1 MRYTVGIVTVCLL
14 AGCAGSPPKPPEVKG
29 EYRPININRVE
40 APASASRKPVSPRV
54 FDFSFEGDIVASLDA
69 LRVVQPQLN
78 VMPPLGKVSPL
89 PVRVNLRGVTLEGA
103 LQAIGAQGG
112 DVADVVLNTT
122 GHQGGN
128 QVFIRFRAM
137 NQQSGDAVKVSPVS
151 ASN

>member
-29 EYRPININRVE
+29 EYRPVNRVE
-40 APASASRKPVSPRV
+40 APASASRKASPRV

-78 VMPPLGKVSPL
+78 VLPPLGKVSPL
-89 PVRVNLRGVTLEGA
+89 PVRVNLRAVTLEDA
-103 LQAIGAQGG
+103 LRAIGAQGG

-128 QVFIRFRAM
+128 QVFIRFRAT
-137 NQQSGDAVKVSPVS
+137 NEQPGDAVKVSPAPVS
-151 ASN
+151 N

>member
-1 MRYTVGIVTVCLL
+1 MRFTVGIVTVCLL

-29 EYRPININRVE
+29 EYRPINRVE

-54 FDFSFEGDIVASLDA
+54 FDFSFEGDIVGSLDA

-89 PVRVNLRGVTLEGA
+89 PVRVNLRGVTLEDA
-103 LQAIGAQGG
+103 LRAIGAQGG

-128 QVFIRFRAM
+128 QVFIRFRAT
-137 NQQSGDAVKVSPVS
+137 NQQPGDTVKVSPVP

>member
-1 MRYTVGIVTVCLL
+1 MRFTVGIVTVCLL

-29 EYRPININRVE
+29 EYRPINRVE
-40 APASASRKPVSPRV
+40 APASASRK
-54 FDFSFEGDIVASLDA
+54 EGDIVGSLDA

-89 PVRVNLRGVTLEGA
+89 PVRVNLRGVTLEDA
-103 LQAIGAQGG
+103 LRAIGAQGG

-128 QVFIRFRAM
+128 QVFIRFRAT
-137 NQQSGDAVKVSPVS
+137 NQQPGDAVKVSPVP

>member
-1 MRYTVGIVTVCLL
+1 MRYTVGIVTACLL

-29 EYRPININRVE
+29 EYRPINRVE
-40 APASASRKPVSPRV
+40 TSASRKPVSPRI

-89 PVRVNLRGVTLEGA
+89 PVRVNLRGVTLEDA
-103 LQAIGAQGG
+103 LRAIGAQGG

-137 NQQSGDAVKVSPVS
+137 NQQPGEAVKVSPVP